1 MDPPSRPSVIDHD
14 ALLSLNPSIDVLD
27 LERKHACD
35 LTDHLDQTHSSAAD
49 VIIPRILKTDKHA
62 IAPRSSACV
71 CRWMLTSGKTVAL
84 DLAIDEF
91 QPDPSNADKMRNLSR
106 GLTRFRTERENKGV
120 HGRSF
125 RGGFS
130 SFAASGQK
138 ARSLDAGGFLSLPYL
153 CLDQLLHATTPRS
166 SILHSP
172 KTLLQHHFRF
182 DEYASDKDESFPSA
196 ESGKHILG
204 PPMRALTVLTDE
216 LWGLCLDERKLTPNF
231 AVLEQKSGVNNTL
244 VLPRRDGETFQD
256 LERDLQ
262 AHITRFKIERHYLWS
277 HRGVSKTYDFLED
290 IESASGNI
298 SSHCLMHARM
308 SIMARSARHYPSKA
322 LLHDIS
328 KTCEELE
335 IMKGIIKTQQKAH
348 SKIVGAIDRSLPTT
362 KSESRDCQQSE
373 TNRSPKDATERSFI
387 GRSAWMKTV
396 KVLEDIEQLQGEGK
410 RLAEQTVQLVDIK
423 VEDQGKAV
431 MVFTIVTV
439 IFLPLSFVSSYFG
452 MNTADIRE
460 LQHGQWIFWAVG
472 LSVTFCTVV
481 IALLIAF
488 RGQRWKR
495 RWNEKYLW
503 DKERGMKVQ

>member
-1 MDPPSRPSVIDHD
+1 MVQLRHLNM
-14 ALLSLNPSIDVLD
+14 LLSYVASPNCQTSRDEILHRLQCLQTLQLSRIFDLVDEWTSTEQKVVFKGQMISYDLISCLESLWADAIHLFLNL
-27 LERKHACD
+27 
-35 LTDHLDQTHSSAAD
+35 
-49 VIIPRILKTDKHA
+49 
-62 IAPRSSACV
+62 
-71 CRWMLTSGKTVAL
+71 
-84 DLAIDEF
+84 
-91 QPDPSNADKMRNLSR
+91 PSNP
-106 GLTRFRTERENKGV
+106 
-120 HGRSF
+120 GRLPPGSF
-125 RGGFS
+125 WMNIRAGFVKIP
-130 SFAASGQK
+130 AQ
-138 ARSLDAGGFLSLPYL
+138 
-153 CLDQLLHATTPRS
+153 
-166 SILHSP
+166 
-172 KTLLQHHFRF
+172 
-182 DEYASDKDESFPSA
+182 
-196 ESGKHILG
+196 
-204 PPMRALTVLTDE
+204 
-216 LWGLCLDERKLTPNF
+216 
-231 AVLEQKSGVNNTL
+231 VLEQKSGVNNTL

-298 SSHCLMHARM
+298 SSHCLMHAFQRAAPFRSTAEANATIQSYSRRM
-308 SIMARSARHYPSKA
+308 SIMARSVRHYPSKA

-348 SKIVGAIDRSLPTT
+348 SKIVGTIDRSLPTT
-362 KSESRDCQQSE
+362 KSESRDRQQSE

-410 RLAEQTVQLVDIK
+410 RLAELTVQLVDIK

-481 IALLIAF
+481 TALLIAF